1 MAQFLDEIWL
11 RIVVHLTPSHH
22 LQDLEEYK
30 VKQHALASLCLVSKA
45 HHAIAQPALYRTF
58 VKFGSPRLAEKDFVN
73 NFEISLMKISLQIRQ
88 NTRLEKFLRTLIQ
101 QPQLAC
107 NVKHVR
113 IDHYYF
119 CHSRRPGFG
128 LVGKSPFDPVLG
140 EDFVLA
146 LRDVTGPSRHRYP
159 AHLLWAQC
167 LKTGQEEAELALLL
181 AILPNLR
188 SLDLEASD
196 SDPGRR
202 GFCVSLLF
210 KSTASYRAWAFHD
223 ISTDHAPVFS
233 HLEVFNVRPPSIQES
248 LVSMPDC
255 IPLLT
260 LPTLRSFTAHGM
272 RFHYHVTPPN
282 HLRHLKFEYSVTDG
296 PFLETLLKTSSSL
309 ETLEIN
315 SHFVTNPHI
324 PYDRVK
330 RWLTITSQHQST
342 FQNALNKVS
351 GTLQRL
357 VLAMPEYVF
366 GRVLDLHT
374 FTKLRHLEL
383 EMKALLGNTNSQPP
397 DFTTLLPYGLEHL
410 CLRRSYYETVI
421 KSAITL
427 LQAVPS
433 SFSHLKTLKIGFAW
447 PEDHTV
453 DAQGNLVEMGSIVVS
468 PNGDV
473 LANGPVDSEWLK
485 DDSGNT
491 SALQGLAVEVGVT
504 LELWDEEL
512 YVEHWHDL
520 EGW

>member
-1 MAQFLDEIWL
+1 
-11 RIVVHLTPSHH
+11 
-22 LQDLEEYK
+22 
-30 VKQHALASLCLVSKA
+30 
-45 HHAIAQPALYRTF
+45 
-58 VKFGSPRLAEKDFVN
+58 
-73 NFEISLMKISLQIRQ
+73 
-88 NTRLEKFLRTLIQ
+88 
-101 QPQLAC
+101 
-107 NVKHVR
+107 
-113 IDHYYF
+113 
-119 CHSRRPGFG
+119 
-128 LVGKSPFDPVLG
+128 
-140 EDFVLA
+140 
-146 LRDVTGPSRHRYP
+146 
-159 AHLLWAQC
+159 
-167 LKTGQEEAELALLL
+167 
-181 AILPNLR
+181 
-188 SLDLEASD
+188 
-196 SDPGRR
+196 
-202 GFCVSLLF
+202 
-210 KSTASYRAWAFHD
+210 
-223 ISTDHAPVFS
+223 
-233 HLEVFNVRPPSIQES
+233 
-248 LVSMPDC
+248 MPDC

-272 RFHYHVTPPN
+272 RFHYNTTPPN
-282 HLRHLKFEYSVTDG
+282 HLRHLKLEYSVTDG
-296 PFLETLLKTSSSL
+296 PFLEILLKTSSNL

-315 SHFVTNPHI
+315 SHFIVNPHI
-324 PYDRVK
+324 PHDQVK
-330 RWLTITSQHQST
+330 RWLTITSKYQSK
-342 FQNALNKVS
+342 FQNALNNVS

-366 GRVLDLHT
+366 DRVLDLHT
-374 FTKLRHLEL
+374 FTQLRHLEL

-397 DFTTLLPYGLEHL
+397 DITKLLPHGLEHL

-427 LQAVPS
+427 LQAVPP
-433 SFSHLKTLKIGFAW
+433 SFSHLKPFKIGFAW